1 MKRMHVILGTGLL
14 MALSLTPAP
23 GFFSRLPLPVCP
35 ASVQAAT
42 MQEVQQI
49 KTTYADLKT
58 FRAAFKQTLTHQE
71 SGKKEVRKGTLLFR
85 KPLSIRWETNEGTDE
100 LLVVTPA
107 EIWNYIPDEEVA
119 YRYPPDLVQDSRSII
134 QVLTGQAALDK
145 DFDVKAEGRKDGFR
159 LLRLYPKEPTPQ
171 MVEALIYLDD
181 KGYIQRADIV
191 DFYGNHND
199 VRFTAF
205 RPNAAVSDRDFRFT
219 PPKGV
224 DVEDRTSKKGI
235 EERDLFK

>member
-1 MKRMHVILGTGLL
+1 MKYIATMLGAG
-14 MALSLTPAP
+14 ALVALTIFPVPLAE
-23 GFFSRLPLPVCP
+23 LPLPSCV
-35 ASVQAAT
+35 ASAQAAAPREIT
-42 MQEVQQI
+42 QI
-49 KTTYADLKT
+49 KTTYAALQS
-58 FRAAFKQTLTHQE
+58 FRAAFEQTLTHQE

-85 KPLSIRWETNEGTDE
+85 KPLSIRWETNEGTQE
-100 LLVVTPA
+100 LLVVTPT
-107 EIWNYIPDEEVA
+107 EIWDYIPDEEIA
-119 YRYPPDLVQDSRSII
+119 YRYPPELVQDSRSII

-145 DFDVKAEGRKDGFR
+145 DFDVTAEGRKGDFR
-159 LLRLYPKEPTPQ
+159 VLHLYPKDPTPQ
-171 MVEALIYLDD
+171 MVEAQIYLDD

-205 RPNAAVSDRDFRFT
+205 SANARVADQDFRFT

-224 DVEDRTSKKGI
+224 EVEDRTQKKGV